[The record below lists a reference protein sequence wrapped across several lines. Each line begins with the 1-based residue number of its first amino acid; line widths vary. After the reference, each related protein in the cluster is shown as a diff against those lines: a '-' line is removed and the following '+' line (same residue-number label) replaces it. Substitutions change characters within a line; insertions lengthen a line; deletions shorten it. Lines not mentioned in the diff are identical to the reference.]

1 MSGAFLSRILSMML
15 ALQAA
20 PSPALQHL
28 HAGLEAEKNGQLDA
42 AASELQKATELDPN
56 LAVAFVD
63 LGGVYIEKRDYA
75 AAIPPLKRA
84 VELSPNLED
93 AHRLLGYALLAQGY
107 ATEAIPHLEKGH
119 AEDALGIA
127 LLEAGKLQ
135 EAVPMLQKAL
145 AQNPNDPDL
154 LYYYGRAA
162 GLVSKQVFDELEARF
177 PDSVRAHQMMGQDY
191 AALRDAPNAEREYL
205 EAIRSRPQTARL
217 HLELGGLYARAQQ
230 WDKAAEQFQLE
241 TEVQPGSPEA
251 FYRLGEALV
260 QLGKFHEAR
269 EALVSSDQ
277 LKEDMPETL
286 YMLGK
291 AAAQDGD
298 DSLAQKSWLHVLN
311 LEKNT
316 ALAAQ
321 AHFGLA
327 GIYRKQG
334 KSADADREMDEFR
347 KLQGNAPQTDDSPK

>member
-1 MSGAFLSRILSMML
+1 MSGILLSLLL
-15 ALQAA
+15 ALQASA
-20 PSPALQHL
+20 SPSPAAQHL
-28 HAGLEAEKNGQLDA
+28 HAGVEAEKSGQLDA
-42 AASELQKATELDPN
+42 ALTEFQKATELDPK
-56 LAVAFVD
+56 LAIAFVD
-63 LGGVYIEKRDYA
+63 LGDIYMEKRDYA

-84 VELSPNLED
+84 VELSPNLEG

-107 ATEAIPHLEKGH
+107 ATDAIPHLEKAH

-127 LLEAGKLQ
+127 LLEAGKLP
-135 EAVPMLQKAL
+135 EAMPVLQKAL
-145 AQNPNDPDL
+145 FQNPNDPDL

-162 GLVSKQVFDELEARF
+162 GLLSKQVFDELEDRF
-177 PDSVRAHQMMGQDY
+177 PDSARAHQMMAQDY
-191 AALRDAPNAEREYL
+191 AALRDVPSAEREFL
-205 EAIRSRPQTARL
+205 EALRLRPQTAGL
-217 HLELGGLYARAQQ
+217 HLEFGELYARAQE

-241 TEVQPGSPEA
+241 TELQPGSPEA

-269 EALVSSDQ
+269 AALVSSDQ
-277 LKEDMPETL
+277 LKQDMPETL

-291 AAAQDGD
+291 AAVSDGD
-298 DSLAQKSWLHVLN
+298 DGLAEKSWLHVLS
-311 LEKNT
+311 LEKDT

-334 KSADADREMDEFR
+334 KSADADREMNEFLKWQMR
-347 KLQGNAPQTDDSPK
+347 TSHSDNSPK

>member
-1 MSGAFLSRILSMML
+1 MSGAILSLLL
-15 ALQAA
+15 ALQASA
-20 PSPALQHL
+20 SASPALQHL
-28 HAGLEAEKNGQLDA
+28 HAGVEAEKSGQLDA
-42 AASELQKATELDPN
+42 AVTEFQRATELDPK
-56 LAVAFVD
+56 LAIAFVD
-63 LGGVYIEKRDYA
+63 LGDIYIAKHDYA
-75 AAIPPLKRA
+75 SAIPPLKRA
-84 VELSPNLED
+84 VELSPNLEG

-107 ATEAIPHLEKGH
+107 ATDAIPHLEKAH

-127 LLEAGKLQ
+127 LLEAGKLP
-135 EAVPMLQKAL
+135 EAVPVLQKAL
-145 AQNPNDPDL
+145 SQSPNDPDL

-162 GLVSKQVFDELEARF
+162 GLLSKQVFDELEDRF
-177 PDSVRAHQMMGQDY
+177 PDSARSHQMMAQDY
-191 AALRDAPNAEREYL
+191 AALRDVPSAEREFS
-205 EAIRSRPQTARL
+205 EALRLRPQTAGL
-217 HLELGGLYARAQQ
+217 HLEFGELYARAQQ
-230 WDKAAEQFQLE
+230 WDKAADQFQLE

-269 EALVSSDQ
+269 EALVRSNQ

-291 AAAQDGD
+291 AAALDGD
-298 DSLAQKSWLHVLN
+298 DSVAEKSWLHVQN
-311 LEKNT
+311 IEKDT

-334 KSADADREMDEFR
+334 KTADADREMDEFR
-347 KLQGNAPQTDDSPK
+347 KLQGNPGHTDDSPK